1 MMRGELAG
9 AKSTT
14 DKEEDVRGWRGWKR
28 IFSSLGKFSSETSG
42 RCGHLST
49 YFPQI
54 AD

>member
-1 MMRGELAG
+1 MRGELVD
-9 AKSTT
+9 SNCTT

-28 IFSSLGKFSSETSG
+28 IFSSLGKFLSETSSG
-42 RCGHLST
+42 CGHLST